1 MLLLA
6 LFLRTYYWWVFLS
19 ASVFVSHRPAGPE
32 GREQSALR
40 ALLTN
45 KACPPA
51 AGFALPG
58 ITTLFKK
65 GADRKRGLQ
74 ILLEVTQNLS
84 HFFFWRSLAQQARP
98 ACGQLPHSAKYGRAQ
113 YTSSHPHATPLAHAS
128 HGSQCTP
135 PFDVLPGNSRS

>member
-1 MLLLA
+1 MVLSGFVLPSVS
-6 LFLRTYYWWVFLS
+6 WWVFLS

-45 KACPPA
+45 KARPPA

-65 GADRKRGLQ
+65 EADRKRGL
-74 ILLEVTQNLS
+74 
-84 HFFFWRSLAQQARP
+84 
-98 ACGQLPHSAKYGRAQ
+98 
-113 YTSSHPHATPLAHAS
+113 
-128 HGSQCTP
+128 
-135 PFDVLPGNSRS
+135 